1 MKVQPIRDIDTVKE
15 IERILSADSSRKGR
29 CKYLLFVCGI
39 YLARRICDIL
49 PMQVSDLLEYDPGG
63 KVQAKKQIAIKEKKT
78 KKIMYLPIP
87 THLQRFVKR
96 ELKQLPMDA
105 YIFESRQR
113 DRNGNVRPISYKTA
127 YNYMK
132 EIAVMMEMP
141 YNVATHTLR
150 KTFGYHYYQRTKDIA
165 TLMVLYNHFSEKDTK
180 IYIGIEMDELTK
192 AVQNFR
198 Y

>member
-1 MKVQPIRDIDTVKE
+1 MKVQPIRDIETVKE
-15 IERILSADSSRKGR
+15 IERILASDASRKGH
-29 CKYLLFVCGI
+29 CKYLLFECGI
-39 YLARRICDIL
+39 YLARRVCDIL
-49 PMQVSDLLEYDPGG
+49 PMRVSDLLEYDENG
-63 KVQAKKQIAIKEKKT
+63 KVRAKTSIAIKERKT
-78 KKIMYLPIP
+78 RKIMYLPIP
-87 THLQRFVKR
+87 DHLQRFAKR
-96 ELKQLPMDA
+96 ELKHLPMDA
-105 YIFESRQR
+105 YVFESRQKDSR
-113 DRNGNVRPISYKTA
+113 RQARPISYKTA

-192 AVQNFR
+192 AVQHFR